1 MGEKEVMQK
10 RKALTPKLREAVY
23 YKYDGHCAYCG
34 KQLTIKEYQVDHLI
48 PVQRA
53 QFGKYTEE
61 QLERFENYMP
71 ACRVCN
77 HYKRAHSLETFRRYI
92 EEIPTKLDRDSYI
105 YRIGKKYNLIEES
118 SHKIEFYFEKV
129 EREKFELQVGRDPSL
144 MQNIKEYT
152 EARKA
157 VLREQLIEKNLKAVI
172 VQVGNVEASNR
183 YVRNKIKDL
192 EEVGITTELIKFA
205 EDITERQLLH
215 TMADLNGDSSVTG
228 YLVQLPLPKHISEEK
243 VNLAIDPKKDID
255 GFHPLSKT
263 VAATPLGT
271 FNYLKSMNYDFS
283 GKNAVIIGRS
293 HIVGRPMHKLL
304 LDANMN
310 VTILHTKT
318 SEEDK
323 RFYLANADLIV
334 VAAGKAGV
342 VDSSYHLKESAV
354 IMDVG
359 INFNAEGKLIGDC
372 EPGLD
377 VAFQSPVPGG
387 CGLLTRLAVIENL
400 ISLAE

>member
-1 MGEKEVMQK
+1 
-10 RKALTPKLREAVY
+10 
-23 YKYDGHCAYCG
+23 
-34 KQLTIKEYQVDHLI
+34 
-48 PVQRA
+48 
-53 QFGKYTEE
+53 
-61 QLERFENYMP
+61 
-71 ACRVCN
+71 
-77 HYKRAHSLETFRRYI
+77 
-92 EEIPTKLDRDSYI
+92 
-105 YRIGKKYNLIEES
+105 
-118 SHKIEFYFEKV
+118 
-129 EREKFELQVGRDPSL
+129 

-152 EARKA
+152 EAKKSA
-157 VLREQLIEKNLKAVI
+157 LREQLAGSNLTAVI
-172 VQVGNVEASNR
+172 IQVGNVEASNR

-192 EEVGITTELIKFA
+192 EEVGITVKLIKLPETISE
-205 EDITERQLLH
+205 EDLLNSLSC
-215 TMADLNGDSSVTG
+215 LNHNPEVTG

-243 VNLAIDPKKDID
+243 VNLAINPEKDID

-263 VAATPLGT
+263 VAATPLGAFT
-271 FNYLKSMNYDFS
+271 YLKDMNFEFS

-310 VTILHTKT
+310 VVVLHTKT

-323 RFYLANADLIV
+323 RFYLEHADLII

-342 VDSSYHLKESAV
+342 VNSSYKLKESAV

-359 INFNAEGKLIGDC
+359 INFNEEGKLIGDC
-372 EPGLD
+372 EPNLT

-400 ISLAE
+400 VFLATLATDKETL